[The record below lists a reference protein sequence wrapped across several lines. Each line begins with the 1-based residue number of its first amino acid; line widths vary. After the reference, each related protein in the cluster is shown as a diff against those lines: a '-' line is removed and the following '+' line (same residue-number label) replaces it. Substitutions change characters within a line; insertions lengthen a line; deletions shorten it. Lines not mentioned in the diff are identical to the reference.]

1 MKLSCTQKFPMS
13 TLVGASLSLW
23 TYHHV
28 SGLRARCDLHQ
39 LEFNHVTF
47 LQGWA
52 SLSGYCSAMDK
63 GVLTVTA
70 SDKAMCPASVKPFH
84 SSNHL
89 GPSHR
94 AFL

>member
-47 LQGWA
+47 LKVGHRSQATAARWTKA
-52 SLSGYCSAMDK
+52 S
-63 GVLTVTA
+63 
-70 SDKAMCPASVKPFH
+70 
-84 SSNHL
+84 
-89 GPSHR
+89 
-94 AFL
+94 